1 MHMADPNLLPEWDSV
16 LHLRWPAMLD
26 GGTSRVK
33 KIIKPLI
40 ILVVQ
45 LVDFRVYLCSVT
57 VRDSHSMMATRQA
70 TQS

>member
-16 LHLRWPAMLD
+16 HLHWPAKLD